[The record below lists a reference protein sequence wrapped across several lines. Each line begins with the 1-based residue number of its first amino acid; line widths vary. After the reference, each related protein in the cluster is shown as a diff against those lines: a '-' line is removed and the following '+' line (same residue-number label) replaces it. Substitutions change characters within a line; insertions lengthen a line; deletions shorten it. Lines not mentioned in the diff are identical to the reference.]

1 MAVSD
6 IADSL
11 RLNRIDQSAR
21 DGIAREWK
29 VIEPELPRI
38 LTKFYK
44 HMTQWPA
51 LRVLFANEA
60 SIARANKAQQGHW
73 AKLFSGRFDQDY
85 VDSVHRIAEVHNKIG
100 LSPEPYVAGYL
111 LVLEELHALV
121 IQRYM
126 HSFRPAESARLICNA
141 IQAIDRAVLFDVQLV
156 VATYLAEGEKGFTK
170 RLGELADQFDE
181 TITGF
186 ADKVS
191 QSAVSLRTNSE
202 GLLKAVD
209 RTAEEASHAASG
221 ATESTANLQAVA
233 AATEEMNAS
242 IAEISR
248 QVTHTSNTASE
259 AVEIVDKT
267 DNIVRS
273 LNEAA
278 DKIGQVV
285 TLIQTI
291 ASQTNLLALNAT
303 IEAARAGEAG
313 RGFAV
318 VAGEVKALSAQ
329 TAQATNDI
337 AQQVGHVQA
346 VSKEVA
352 ASIKQIMTTVDGI
365 REAATAISV
374 AVEQQNAVTAEIG
387 RSVSEAASGSG
398 IVSDAVEGVRSVSG
412 TTQEG
417 ARAVSQAATSL
428 SDDAASLKAETANFI
443 VKIRAANRRSE
454 ARKEVE
460 IEARLEIGGVTLDA
474 KLKDVSNGGASCWLD
489 GSRLPATDRGRLFV
503 AGARNAIEVR
513 VISRAANLANLA
525 CLDPAQGEMLC
536 RDATRLR
543 SAAA

>member
-1 MAVSD
+1 MAAPD
-6 IADSL
+6 ISDSL

-21 DGIAREWK
+21 DGIAREWS
-29 VIEPELPRI
+29 VIQPELPRI
-38 LTKFYK
+38 LTRFYK
-44 HMTQWPA
+44 HMTQWPE
-51 LRVLFANEA
+51 LRVLFANDA
-60 SIARANKAQQGHW
+60 SIERANKAQQGHW
-73 AKLFSGRFDQDY
+73 AKLFSGRFDSDY
-85 VDSVHRIAEVHNKIG
+85 VESVHRIARVHNQIG

-126 HSFRPAESARLICNA
+126 HSFRPAESARLISNA
-141 IQAIDRAVLFDVQLV
+141 VQAIDRAVLFDVQLV
-156 VATYLAEGEKGFTK
+156 VATYLAEGEKGFTA
-170 RLGELADQFDE
+170 RLGELADQFDK

-191 QSAVSLRTNSE
+191 HSAASLRANSE
-202 GLLKAVD
+202 GLLKAVE

-221 ATESTANLQAVA
+221 ATESTANLQSVA

-242 IAEISR
+242 IAEITR

-259 AVEIVDKT
+259 AVEIVGRT
-267 DNIVRS
+267 DQIVRS

-337 AQQVGHVQA
+337 AQQVGHIQS

-352 ASIKQIMTTVDGI
+352 TSIKQIMTTVDGI
-365 REAATAISV
+365 CEAATAISG
-374 AVEQQNAVTAEIG
+374 AVEEQSAVTTEIG
-387 RSVSEAASGSG
+387 RSVSEAASGSE
-398 IVSDAVEGVRSVSG
+398 IVSHAVEGVRSVSD

-417 ARAVSQAATSL
+417 ARTVSQAAVSL
-428 SDDAASLKAETANFI
+428 SDDAVNLKAEAASFI
-443 VKIRAANRRSE
+443 VKIRTANRRAE
-454 ARKEVE
+454 ARKDVE
-460 IEARLEIGGVTLDA
+460 MDARLEIGGVTLDA
-474 KLKDVSNGGASCWLD
+474 KLKDVSSGGASCWLD
-489 GSRLPATDRGRLFV
+489 GARLPAADRGRLFV
-503 AGARNAIEVR
+503 AGSRNAIDVR
-513 VISRAANLANLA
+513 VVSKSANLVNLVY
-525 CLDPAQGEMLC
+525 LDQEQGEALL
-536 RDATRLR
+536 RLTMKSR

>member
-1 MAVSD
+1 MAASD

-21 DGIAREWK
+21 DGIAREWA

-38 LTKFYK
+38 LAKFYE
-44 HMTQWPA
+44 HMTQWPE
-51 LRVLFANEA
+51 LRVLFANDA
-60 SIARANKAQQGHW
+60 SIERANKAQQSHW
-73 AKLFSGRFDQDY
+73 AKLFSGRFDSDY
-85 VDSVHRIAEVHNKIG
+85 VESVHRIAKVHNQIG

-121 IQRYM
+121 VQRYM

-141 IQAIDRAVLFDVQLV
+141 IHAIDRAVLFDVQLV

-191 QSAVSLRTNSE
+191 QSAESLRTNSE
-202 GLLKAVD
+202 GLLKAVE
-209 RTAEEASHAASG
+209 RTAEEASHASSG
-221 ATESTANLQAVA
+221 ATEATANLQSVA

-248 QVTHTSNTASE
+248 QVTHTSKTASD
-259 AVEIVDKT
+259 AVGIVGKT
-267 DNIVRS
+267 DQIVRR

-337 AQQVGHVQA
+337 AQQVGYIQT

-352 ASIKQIMTTVDGI
+352 ESIRQIMTTVDGI
-365 REAATAISV
+365 REAATAISG
-374 AVEQQNAVTAEIG
+374 AVEEQNAVTNEIG

-398 IVSDAVEGVRSVSG
+398 IVSDAVEGVRSVSD
-412 TTQEG
+412 TTQQG
-417 ARAVSQAATSL
+417 ARAVSKAAISL
-428 SDDAASLKAETANFI
+428 SDDADNLKAEAASFI
-443 VKIRAANRRSE
+443 VKIRTANRRS
-454 ARKEVE
+454 ATRTDMDM
-460 IEARLEIGGVTLDA
+460 EARLEIGGVTLDA
-474 KLKDVSNGGASCWLD
+474 KLKDVSIGGVSCWLD
-489 GSRLPATDRGRLFV
+489 GARLPASDRGRLFV
-503 AGARNAIEVR
+503 AGSRTAIEVR
-513 VISRAANLANLA
+513 VVNRSANLANLI
-525 CLDPAQGEMLC
+525 CLDQAQGETLF
-536 RDATRLR
+536 RDITKLR
-543 SAAA
+543 SAVA